1 MPNRREYIA
10 SVGTTTFLAGCLAS
24 QEQQTPTETSTPD
37 DTENQSTN
45 ETTAGDQQEVETDF
59 NLEIDTSEWFDE
71 GTVAEFIVTNRG
83 DVAIRQ
89 LELVVDWYDEDGDYL
104 DWDSVDVPALGS
116 NKSWYVH
123 VERSTD
129 RPVDSFEAT
138 ASGIPQE
145 RTVPDG
151 LKIRSSEVNDV
162 GDVEGILSNTR
173 SSEVGVSLIATVYDT
188 GGWLTN
194 VGQTTQRRI
203 PAGADWEF
211 IFPTQF
217 VDADTS
223 GPGDDIALFISR
235 L

>member
-1 MPNRREYIA
+1 MPNRRQYIA
-10 SVGTTTFLAGCLAS
+10 SVGTAAFLSGCSSL
-24 QEQQTPTETSTPD
+24 QEQQTPTETSAPD
-37 DTENQSTN
+37 NSENQSTN
-45 ETTAGDQQEVETDF
+45 ETTADDPQESGTDF
-59 NLEIDTSEWFDE
+59 DLDIDSAEWFDE
-71 GTVAEFIVTNRG
+71 GAVAEFIIINRG
-83 DVAIRQ
+83 DVTIRQ
-89 LELVVDWYDEDGDYL
+89 LELIVDWYDEDGNYI
-104 DWDSVDVPALGS
+104 DWDSVNVPALGS

-123 VERSTD
+123 VERSID
-129 RPVDSFEAT
+129 RLVDSFEAT

-145 RTVPDG
+145 QTVPDG
-151 LKIRSSEVNDV
+151 LEIRSSEVNDV
-162 GDVEGILSNTR
+162 GDVGGILSNSR

-223 GPGDDIALFISR
+223 GPGDDIELFISR